1 MASEFYLVLPSNA
14 SMVTHP
20 NNTLAQYITNLPR
33 RISLSGTWECGLTE
47 IHYPHDW
54 YNVRN
59 ARLTVEHDGN
69 VETDTYLEDG
79 YYHSPKALATTL
91 NGDKP
96 GRVKFAYEP
105 VTQKFVAHVKSE
117 TKVTLY
123 GDLPDILGFG
133 SGGSNTSLAS
143 AARSMFLR
151 AHSIVDLRRGF
162 ESLYVYSSIV
172 EPRIVGDKIA
182 PLLRIVPISGRHGE
196 MVTARFDHVQY
207 IPLMSREFGNVETE
221 IRDDTG
227 RPVPFERGDGDA
239 SLSTVQLPTIQMNYD
254 DYYAR
259 QVGGALPYFTGARVQ
274 RGHGFGSLF
283 SGLLRTV
290 APLIRR
296 GAVALGKRALTTG
309 AQIASDVVAGKN
321 VKKAA
326 KRRATAAGRNLMQSL
341 LNTPPP
347 PGKRIKRI
355 KRTVPHRRVTPIK
368 RRQRTDVFS

>member
-1 MASEFYLVLPSNA
+1 MI
-14 SMVTHP
+14 THP

-33 RISLSGTWECGLTE
+33 RINISGVWECGLTE

-69 VETDTYLEDG
+69 METDVCFEDG
-79 YYHSPKALATTL
+79 YYHSPEALATTL

-105 VTQKFVAHVKSE
+105 VTQKFIAHVKSK
-117 TKVTLY
+117 TKFTLY

-133 SGGSNTSLAS
+133 AWSGDSTTSLTS
-143 AARSMFLR
+143 SARSMFVR
-151 AHSIVDLRRGF
+151 ASSIVDLRRGF
-162 ESLYVYSSIV
+162 EHRWTAHRRRQDCTASTNSADNRKTLGDGDDPFRPRPVHSSA
-172 EPRIVGDKIA
+172 ESRIRQRRNRDK
-182 PLLRIVPISGRHGE
+182 GRHGP
-196 MVTARFDHVQY
+196 TSA
-207 IPLMSREFGNVETE
+207 
-221 IRDDTG
+221 IRTW
-227 RPVPFERGDGDA
+227 EGDGDT
-239 SLSTVQLPTIQMNYD
+239 SLSTVQLRAIQMNYD

-290 APLIRR
+290 APLIKR
-296 GAVALGKRALTTG
+296 GAVALGKRALATG
-309 AQIASDVVAGKN
+309 AQIAGDVVAGKN

-326 KRRATAAGRNLMQSL
+326 KRRATTAGRNLMQSL

-347 PGKRIKRI
+347 PGKRVKRI
-355 KRTVPHRRVTPIK
+355 KRTAPRRRVTPTK
-368 RRQRTDVFS
+368 RRQRTDVLS

>member
-1 MASEFYLVLPSNA
+1 
-14 SMVTHP
+14 MVTHP

-33 RISLSGTWECGLTE
+33 RISLSGDWECGLTE

-59 ARLTVEHDGN
+59 ARLMVEHAGKM
-69 VETDTYLEDG
+69 ETDTYYADG
-79 YYHSPKALATTL
+79 YYGSPKMLVRTL
-91 NGDKP
+91 NDGVK
-96 GRVKFAYEP
+96 GGSVKFSYDP
-105 VTQKFVAHVKSE
+105 VTQK
-117 TKVTLY
+117 VTVHMKGDTTFMLY

-133 SGGSNTSLAS
+133 RGGDGSF
-143 AARSMFLR
+143 RPR
-151 AHSIVDLRRGF
+151 PVHSHA
-162 ESLYVYSSIV
+162 ES
-172 EPRIVGDKIA
+172 RIRQHRNRDK
-182 PLLRIVPISGRHGE
+182 GRHGS
-196 MVTARFDHVQY
+196 TSAIRT
-207 IPLMSREFGNVETE
+207 RE
-221 IRDDTG
+221 
-227 RPVPFERGDGDA
+227 GDGDT
-239 SLSTVQLPTIQMNYD
+239 SLSTVQLWAIQMNYN

-283 SGLLRTV
+283 SGLLRSV

-309 AQIASDVVAGKN
+309 AQIASDVVAGQN

-326 KRRATAAGRNLMQSL
+326 KRRATAAGRDLMESL

-347 PGKRIKRI
+347 PGKRVKRI
-355 KRTVPHRRVTPIK
+355 KRAAPRRRVISNK